1 MCKHVLITPP
11 ANPSLLHNTF
21 FVLFSGV
28 VQIIGALVGKVLPDW
43 LLVISLVL
51 LLAHTTYTTLKKAKQ
66 QYDKETAVLN
76 KASKSMLVQV
86 VDTEIEMGE
95 QTSMLA
101 DTDATQN
108 DVAVSAEDQIALIQ
122 LMEDE
127 AKTPLDKVMILSI
140 MVIVTCGLNMLK
152 GKMVLSHYYYFPLMQ
167 SPTNY
172 LTLLHSLYIHSLHR
186 WWWYFS
192 QSIRYC
198 MWITIILDDDRIN
211 IGMDTCDLFM
221 DACCIDRKM
230 EIESKSRI

>member
-1 MCKHVLITPP
+1 MILSSRLTLCFSAFHFRTVLG
-11 ANPSLLHNTF
+11 F
-21 FVLFSGV
+21 V

-66 QYDKETAVLN
+66 QYDKESAALD

-101 DTDATQN
+101 DTDAIQN
-108 DVAVSAEDQIALIQ
+108 DVAVTAEDQIALIQ

-127 AKTPLDKVMILSI
+127 AKTPFDKVMILSI

-152 GKMVLSHYYYFPLMQ
+152 GMVLSSYPINNL
-167 SPTNY
+167 
-172 LTLLHSLYIHSLHR
+172 LLHTLQFIL
-186 WWWYFS
+186 
-192 QSIRYC
+192 SILLIPLTYP
-198 MWITIILDDDRIN
+198 LV
-211 IGMDTCDLFM
+211 
-221 DACCIDRKM
+221 
-230 EIESKSRI
+230 